1 MLLLMLW
8 HLMFNEYWEYTDE
21 KEYLRDI
28 VDTLQKLKDWNIAIA
43 SLDI

>member
-21 KEYLRDI
+21 EEYLRDM
-28 VDTLQKLKDWNIAIA
+28 VDTLPKLKDGNIATA